1 MKIITDITKY
11 NKKIKISIKK
21 YGNFAEHNY
30 SHYMHCQTNGDKNV
44 FFDYGNAK
52 GLLMQYD
59 KKNNVWSLFPCGIL
73 APENEKLK
81 MLMDTIRFVLYQKKA
96 KKITVEVSEN
106 VRKDILKK
114 LRRKKGIRACKYT
127 EILYWPIFDMNT
139 WDPKLK
145 GSRMKK
151 LRNIRNRFYKK
162 YRVRIKDSR
171 KVPIE
176 KLKHIFQNWIKKRS
190 MNDSVDKE
198 YYLNLIETNFRGVA
212 MAKTLYVDG
221 IPTTITAGWKIPNS
235 KDYYSAIGIV
245 DYSYPGLGE
254 IANMDDLNRLKRMGF
269 KHVDFGGSD
278 KRLLTFKRKFKPEKI
293 YKTYIFSIIKG

>member
-1 MKIITDITKY
+1 M
-11 NKKIKISIKK
+11 N
-21 YGNFAEHNY
+21 
-30 SHYMHCQTNGDKNV
+30 CQTYGDKNV
-44 FFDYGNAK
+44 FFEYKDDK

-59 KKNNVWSLFPCGIL
+59 KKNEVWCLFPCGIL
-73 APENEKLK
+73 APESERLK
-81 MLMDTIRFVLYQKKA
+81 MLMDSIRYVLYQKKA

-106 VRKDILKK
+106 IRKGIIGKLKS
-114 LRRKKGIRACKYT
+114 KKGIRACKYT
-127 EILYWPIFDMNT
+127 EILYWPIFNMRS

-145 GSRMKK
+145 GNKMKK
-151 LRNIRNRFYKK
+151 LRNIRNRFYKQ

-176 KLKHIFQNWIKKRS
+176 KLKNIFQNWIKKRS

-198 YYLNLIETNFRGVA
+198 YYINLIENNFKGVD

-221 IPTTITAGWKIPNS
+221 IPATITAGWKIPNS

-254 IANMDDLNRLKRMGF
+254 IANMDDLNR
-269 KHVDFGGSD
+269 
-278 KRLLTFKRKFKPEKI
+278 
-293 YKTYIFSIIKG
+293 